1 MKAHFTILAD
11 DLSGAADCAVPF
23 ARAGFFTEVF
33 LHPEIFAR
41 TSPAVG
47 AIDLNTR
54 ELASDEAGRVTSQ
67 ALRIIQSDRETVW
80 YRKVDST
87 LRGNIGSEV
96 LSTVSAIPGK
106 RVIFCAPAFPDTG
119 RTTAHGKVFVDGV
132 PLEESGVHSGWPAG
146 KSVSDL
152 FTEVGLKTQVLS
164 LDVIRGGPSTI
175 LRSLPECSGV
185 NVVVCDAETNL
196 DLLAVAEA
204 GLQIRN
210 KSIFVGSA
218 GLTHQIANLW
228 SSAEGAESQLVLA
241 DKPILVV
248 VGSRSPAAR
257 MQLDLLSDLCG
268 IDILRMP
275 ATALESESGPLI
287 IAGLERALGQGRDVA
302 ITTDLHGS
310 LGHRQGAELMEAL
323 GRILRRFL
331 DKFAALVLTGGETA
345 RSLLFQSGIGRLRV
359 MDEIAPGV
367 TLSIASGEPSL
378 PIVMKAGAFGT
389 SATLLNAVHFLRTFK
404 R

>member
-1 MKAHFTILAD
+1 
-11 DLSGAADCAVPF
+11 
-23 ARAGFFTEVF
+23 
-33 LHPEIFAR
+33 
-41 TSPAVG
+41 
-47 AIDLNTR
+47 
-54 ELASDEAGRVTSQ
+54 
-67 ALRIIQSDRETVW
+67 
-80 YRKVDST
+80 
-87 LRGNIGSEV
+87 
-96 LSTVSAIPGK
+96 
-106 RVIFCAPAFPDTG
+106 
-119 RTTAHGKVFVDGV
+119 
-132 PLEESGVHSGWPAG
+132 
-146 KSVSDL
+146 
-152 FTEVGLKTQVLS
+152 
-164 LDVIRGGPSTI
+164 VIRGGPSTI
-175 LRSLPECSGV
+175 LRSLPESSGV

-287 IAGLERALGQGRDVA
+287 IAGLERALAQGRDVA

-367 TLSIASGEPSL
+367 TLSIASESRR
-378 PIVMKAGAFGT
+378 FR
-389 SATLLNAVHFLRTFK
+389 SS
-404 R
+404 

>member
-11 DLSGAADCAVPF
+11 DLSGAADCSVPF

-41 TSPAVG
+41 TGPAVG

-54 ELASDEAGRVTSQ
+54 GLPSDEAGQVTSR
-67 ALRIIQSDRETVW
+67 ALQLIRSERETIW
-80 YRKVDST
+80 YRKIDST

-96 LSTVSAIPGK
+96 LSTVRGVPGK
-106 RVIFCAPAFPDTG
+106 NVILCAPAFPDTG
-119 RTTAHGKVFVDGV
+119 RTTSRGKVFVNGV
-132 PLEESGVHSGWPAG
+132 PLEESGVHSGWPQG
-146 KSVSDL
+146 RSICHL

-164 LDVIRGGPSTI
+164 LDVIRAGPPTI
-175 LRSLPECSGV
+175 LRSLPESPGL

-196 DLLAVAEA
+196 DLLAIAEA

-218 GLTHQIANLW
+218 GLTHQIAALW
-228 SSAEGAESQLVLA
+228 GSGEGAQSQLILA

-257 MQLDLLSDLCG
+257 MQLDLLSDLG
-268 IDILRMP
+268 EMDVLRMP
-275 ATALESESGPLI
+275 VTALESESVPLI
-287 IAGLERALGQGRDVA
+287 IAGLERALVKGRDVA
-302 ITTDLHGS
+302 ITTDLQGS
-310 LGHRQGAELMEAL
+310 LGHRQGAELMEGL
-323 GRILRRFL
+323 GRMLRPFL

-345 RSLLFQSGIGRLRV
+345 RSLLFQSDIGRLRV
-359 MDEIAPGV
+359 IDEIAPGV